1 MALMEVGGGLWRPG
15 SRLYLHGIYLP
26 DLNDLSARLSPPP
39 VQLLLEVEL
48 GSSHFPS
55 LAQTR
60 DTVSVYRTQLPL
72 RIAQLSQAE
81 EVFKSLVIVLLK
93 KSPLIPS
100 RCMGGGS
107 LMLDLLFDNWVKS
120 EQGTPAA

>member
-1 MALMEVGGGLWRPG
+1 M
-15 SRLYLHGIYLP
+15 
-26 DLNDLSARLSPPP
+26 
-39 VQLLLEVEL
+39 
-48 GSSHFPS
+48 
-55 LAQTR
+55 
-60 DTVSVYRTQLPL
+60 SVYRTKLPL

-93 KSPLIPS
+93 KSLLIPS